1 LLKAE
6 ECKRV
11 GFDWVTLVCDYDEAL
26 AFYRDKV
33 GFETIVDM

>member
-1 LLKAE
+1 M
-6 ECKRV
+6 
-11 GFDWVTLVCDYDEAL
+11 LVCDYDEAL

>member
-1 LLKAE
+1 VLASIG
-6 ECKRV
+6 RQV
-11 GFDWVTLVCDYDEAL
+11 MLVCDYDEAL